1 MRLIKPK
8 VELINQ
14 EPGVE
19 GLFKHMELCAR
30 TCYKSEDKI
39 TEDSAKKFI
48 NNVIIARGHTAML
61 EHGTV
66 YLRYDFKANDDSNTV
81 AYRLWS
87 KYNENQYSE
96 AVQAQPVP
104 RIPDGFVAITTNY
117 RVLLQNGW
125 LEDLQYLCEPTEYHV
140 KRVTVRFICD
150 MGVAREFCRHRLF
163 SFAQE
168 STRYCNYSKA
178 KFGKELNCI
187 IPCWYKNMF
196 EGNSYNIELCH
207 TYDLTISE
215 GLSRTE
221 AAWIQA
227 MCEAE
232 STYFGLLTEGEP
244 AQQARNVLPLAL
256 KTELIMTGT
265 VEQWIEFLKLRCAMM
280 LIRRQENLQ
289 LNYEIDYCWMQKGIY
304 KYRTDTRRYK
314 RELHKEEAKLLD
326 YKMHLV
332 IRFVLFLKYLITFR
346 MQDALDKELS
356 KEEEALLRKHL
367 ANFLRREPYVRPYPK
382 ISRNAPCPCGSGKKY
397 KHCCGR

>member
-1 MRLIKPK
+1 MRLIKPSFEIIEQK
-8 VELINQ
+8 
-14 EPGVE
+14 PGVD
-19 GLFKHMELCAR
+19 GLLQHIERCGR

-39 TEDSAKKFI
+39 TEDSAEKFV
-48 NNVIIARGHTAML
+48 NMLVNRGHTAMV

-66 YLRYDFKANDDSNTV
+66 YLKYDIIEHGSMNLPNKYHFNKYSVVTV
-81 AYRLWS
+81 GNEPLHGYETPEYKEKFDGHTYAY
-87 KYNENQYSE
+87 
-96 AVQAQPVP
+96 
-104 RIPDGFVAITTNY
+104 ITTNY
-117 RVLLQNGW
+117 RVLLQNDW
-125 LEDLQYLCEPTEYHV
+125 LDDLKYQCEPSEHHV
-140 KRVTVRFICD
+140 KRVTVKFVCD
-150 MGVAREFCRHRLF
+150 RGVSHEFVRHRVF

-265 VEQWIEFLKLRCAMM
+265 VEQWIEFLKLRCANDAHPQARE
-280 LIRRQENLQ
+280 LAIELRDRLLLDDYIDIDAEGNLQ
-289 LNYEIDYCWMQKGIY
+289 VSN
-304 KYRTDTRRYK
+304 RY
-314 RELHKEEAKLLD
+314 
-326 YKMHLV
+326 
-332 IRFVLFLKYLITFR
+332 
-346 MQDALDKELS
+346 
-356 KEEEALLRKHL
+356 
-367 ANFLRREPYVRPYPK
+367 
-382 ISRNAPCPCGSGKKY
+382 
-397 KHCCGR
+397 

>member
-8 VELINQ
+8 VELIKQ

-66 YLRYDFKANDDSNTV
+66 YLRYDFKANDDSNPI

-96 AVQAQPVP
+96 AVQAQPIPGV
-104 RIPDGFVAITTNY
+104 PDGFVAITTNY

-125 LEDLQYLCEPTEYHV
+125 FDDLQHLCEPTEYHA
-140 KRVTVRFICD
+140 RRITVRFICD
-150 MGVAREFCRHRLF
+150 MGVAREFCRHRVF

-168 STRYCNYSKA
+168 STRYCNYAKD
-178 KFGKELNCI
+178 KFGKECTFI
-187 IPCWYKNMF
+187 IPCWANLG
-196 EGNSYNIELCH
+196 EGHYNDGIK
-207 TYDLTISE
+207 
-215 GLSRTE
+215 
-221 AAWIQA
+221 
-227 MCEAE
+227 
-232 STYFGLLTEGEP
+232 LTEFAEQYANLDTPEGVLICNLIGTELDYFNLLDKGWT

-265 VEQWIEFLKLRCAMM
+265 AEQWIEFLELRCATDAHPQARE
-280 LIRRQENLQ
+280 LAAQLRDRLLLENYIDIDEEGNLQ
-289 LNYEIDYCWMQKGIY
+289 VPNRHQK
-304 KYRTDTRRYK
+304 T
-314 RELHKEEAKLLD
+314 EA
-326 YKMHLV
+326 
-332 IRFVLFLKYLITFR
+332 R
-346 MQDALDKELS
+346 S
-356 KEEEALLRKHL
+356 
-367 ANFLRREPYVRPYPK
+367 
-382 ISRNAPCPCGSGKKY
+382 S
-397 KHCCGR
+397 